1 MLCRFMATCNSISVY
16 EFFWETWFC
25 HLQSRNEYI
34 TNVSV
39 YVGHCKT
46 CTDCGMETFRF
57 DLPCAVFVNSD
68 LRLETECSSKR
79 SGFNDKT
86 SRRHNQ
92 ENYNLNY
99 GNNLS
104 QRFLLHIVTLAR
116 NFSIIESFKISWHNS
131 LQNFYQHESH
141 YPIFS
146 RHRLLCIICN
156 I

>member
-1 MLCRFMATCNSISVY
+1 VSVY
-16 EFFWETWFC
+16 EFFWETWFF

-39 YVGHCKT
+39 YVGNCKR

-57 DLPCAVFVNSD
+57 DLPCAVFANSH
-68 LRLETECSSKR
+68 LRLETDCSSRK
-79 SGFNDKT
+79 SSFTDKLA
-86 SRRHNQ
+86 RRHSQ

-99 GNNLS
+99 GNYLS

-116 NFSIIESFKISWHNS
+116 NLSFIESFKISWPNS

-146 RHRLLCIICN
+146 RHNLLCVICN